1 MNVEL
6 TVDQL
11 VIVLNAL
18 DLQQWEEGLDIDNRR
33 MMSDEARKD
42 IHALRAVLV
51 AALIKVCGQQEQGGA
66 GDMSN
71 EEGEMKC

>member
-6 TVDQL
+6 TADQL
-11 VIVLNAL
+11 VTVLNAL
-18 DLQQWEEGLDIDNRR
+18 EQWEEELDIDKRRR

-42 IHALRAVLV
+42 LHALRGVLV
-51 AALIKVCGQQEQGGA
+51 EALIRVWRQREQGGA

-71 EEGEMKC
+71 EEGETE